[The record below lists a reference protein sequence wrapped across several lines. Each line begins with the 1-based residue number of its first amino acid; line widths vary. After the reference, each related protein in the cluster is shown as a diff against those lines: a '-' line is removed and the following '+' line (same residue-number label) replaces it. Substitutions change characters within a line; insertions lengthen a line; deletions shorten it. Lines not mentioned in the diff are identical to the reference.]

1 MPMPQ
6 TVGEHPT
13 PAQAFELGVKYATL
27 LRHLYNHPDFKY
39 QEPPTAAVA
48 KLDLEKTPK
57 GLYFTTEFVQTTYV
71 NNVLPYLPQGA
82 SRKCKDL
89 ANPWAYEDPNYKWEW
104 TWDAEAGALK
114 DAEGNVVEFPRLS
127 TFRAE
132 SIAMDLV
139 TRNFLVKK
147 LILEGSSD
155 PKTTAILG
163 GQDFGDEV
171 RAMAEQLE

>member
-1 MPMPQ
+1 MSLPQ

-13 PAQAFELGVKYATL
+13 PAQAFEQGAKYAAL

-48 KLDLEKTPK
+48 KFDLDKTPQ

-89 ANPWAYEDPNYKWEW
+89 ANPWAYADPNYKWEW
-104 TWDAEAGALK
+104 TWDAGAGAMK

-127 TFRAE
+127 TPRVE
-132 SIAMDLV
+132 SIAMDFV
-139 TRNFLVKK
+139 TRNFLAKK
-147 LILEGSSD
+147 LILEGSND
-155 PKTTAILG
+155 PKTAVILG

-171 RAMAEQLE
+171 RAVAEQLE